1 MNAILYYA
9 PTIFKQLGLTGLTTS
24 LLATGV
30 VGVVMFLATIPAVLW
45 IVSLESL
52 PSRGGGG
59 LSSFPKRPCN
69 TQLTQYNRTGSDG
82 SQS

>member
-1 MNAILYYA
+1 MPSFITL
-9 PTIFKQLGLTGLTTS
+9 TIFKQLGLTGLTTS

-52 PSRGGGG
+52 PSRGDYP
-59 LSSFPKRPCN
+59 LFPKKPCN
-69 TQLTQYNRTGSDG
+69 TQLTQHNRTGSDG